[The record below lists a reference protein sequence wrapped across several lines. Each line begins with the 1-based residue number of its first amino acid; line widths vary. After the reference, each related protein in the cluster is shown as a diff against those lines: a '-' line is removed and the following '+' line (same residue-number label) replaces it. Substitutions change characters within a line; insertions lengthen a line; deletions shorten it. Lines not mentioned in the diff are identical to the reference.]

1 MGRIKVLEEDL
12 VSLISAGEVIENPS
26 SVVKELIEN
35 SLDAGATH
43 IEVDIQRGGIDQ
55 IVVSDNGTGILKEDC
70 PICLLRYSTSKIDKK
85 EDIDEIATYG
95 FRGEALASIA
105 SVANMKIT
113 TRAVGQEMGTTLIS
127 RIGEGTKMSD
137 ASRPSGTRVEVTDL
151 FKQVPVRRKH
161 LSTPQKEAQRIL
173 DVVMRHAVIRYDV
186 GFHLVRDGVT
196 QIDCPPNQ
204 TARDRIVLL
213 WGKEIAKKLVD
224 FNYSMEDIDFRGF
237 VVRPPVSRGNR
248 SREYFSVLNRP
259 IENTRLSLAVER
271 AYSTLLMKGRYP
283 MFAIDIIVNTT
294 DVDANV
300 HPTKREVRILDLDKI
315 ANILSVAV
323 REVLQ
328 TRTIQEI
335 PPRLQD
341 FTETKSAPP
350 TEPQP
355 EPIPAS
361 SIPSDPK
368 EVLAEQLDLSHLST
382 AIEGEETE
390 ILGGVF
396 RIVGQI
402 HNLYILLEVED
413 GLLIVDQH
421 AAHERVLYEWLR
433 KQANE
438 GSIASQELLEPIVL
452 SLDVG
457 DAERIMELAESLENV
472 GYSISSFGGN
482 EVLVS
487 SVPEILGHRAN
498 EEELVTLVDR
508 MVEIGIDEA
517 TASFMD
523 EAIKITACHSAI
535 RAGKALNTEELRDL
549 LSVLYETKSRHH
561 CCHGRPTMLKIPKR
575 SIDKAVGRLGPEA
588 IERYRARHRI
598 NK

>member
-1 MGRIKVLEEDL
+1 MGRIKVLGDEL

-43 IEVDIQRGGIDQ
+43 IEVDILRGGIDR

-85 EDIDEIATYG
+85 EDIDEITTYG

-105 SVANMKIT
+105 AVANLKII
-113 TRAVGQEMGTTLIS
+113 TRAVGQELGTTLVS
-127 RIGEGTKMSD
+127 RIGEGTKMND
-137 ASRPSGTRVEVTDL
+137 ASRPTGTKVEVSDL
-151 FKQVPVRRKH
+151 FKEVPARRKH

-173 DVVMRHAVIRYDV
+173 DIVMRHAVIRYDV

-196 QIDCPPNQ
+196 QIDCPSNQ
-204 TARDRIVLL
+204 TARERIVHL
-213 WGKEIAKKLVD
+213 WGREIAKKLVD
-224 FNYSMEDIDFRGF
+224 LNYSADDIEFRGF
-237 VVRPPVSRGNR
+237 VVRAPVSRGNR

-259 IENTRLSLAVER
+259 IENTRLSLAAER

-283 MFAIDIIVNTT
+283 MFAIDIVVKANH
-294 DVDANV
+294 VDANV
-300 HPTKREVRILDLDKI
+300 HPTKREVRILEI
-315 ANILSVAV
+315 ERMANILAVAV

-328 TRTIQEI
+328 TGPLQET
-335 PPRLQD
+335 PPRLQEYMEAKPLQSAERESEPVSLAS
-341 FTETKSAPP
+341 FSSEPMET
-350 TEPQP
+350 
-355 EPIPAS
+355 
-361 SIPSDPK
+361 
-368 EVLAEQLDLSHLST
+368 LAEQLDFSHLST
-382 AIEGEETE
+382 SIDEEGTE

-396 RIVGQI
+396 RIIGQI

-433 KQANE
+433 RQANE

-452 SLDVG
+452 SLDAG

-498 EEELVTLVDR
+498 EDELVALVDR
-508 MVEIGIDEA
+508 MVDIGINEA
-517 TASFMD
+517 STSFMD
-523 EAIKITACHSAI
+523 EAVKITACHSAI
-535 RAGKALNTEELRDL
+535 RAGKALNAEEIRDL

-561 CCHGRPTMLKIPKR
+561 CCHGRPTMLKIPKMG
-575 SIDKAVGRLGPEA
+575 IDKAVGRLGPEA